1 MPSSTRSIGE
11 WMTREIMS
19 DDEFRLWNHKHKLR
33 MQQPNEREYRYEERY
48 GEYTLKC
55 WHDGVET
62 SWRGDMDTRPEWLE
76 RILVT
81 AAVGGHL
88 KRVSQPPPDSIVWFT
103 TDLDNN
109 LQSFLELT

>member
-1 MPSSTRSIGE
+1 
-11 WMTREIMS
+11 MTRQVYRTAKRDFAEEDAWRQWINKRHTFMTT
-19 DDEFRLWNHKHKLR
+19 
-33 MQQPNEREYRYEERY
+33 PNEREYRYEERHD
-48 GEYTLKC
+48 EYTLKC
-55 WHDGVET
+55 WHEGVET